1 MPLNEKYR
9 PDPRK
14 WVCTCPH
21 FHKSRFLICKHLVQ
35 SVHPVPALFF
45 FEVKRNRTTPFW
57 RHKQLIPLDDKPDT
71 SVVEYEPSPSMSDD
85 PGLHERA
92 EMQRDEEA
100 YELDDDIVDTEIGMF
115 DGRTVRERLS
125 QHIGIL
131 RDFADGLDYQLQFN
145 DHRMLDSLEREGAT
159 FIRFARTC
167 LECERRM
174 NSTRGSSPTTW
185 EKGSASTMFYR
196 TRPPRRDCN
205 T

>member
-1 MPLNEKYR
+1 
-9 PDPRK
+9 
-14 WVCTCPH
+14 
-21 FHKSRFLICKHLVQ
+21 
-35 SVHPVPALFF
+35 
-45 FEVKRNRTTPFW
+45 
-57 RHKQLIPLDDKPDT
+57 
-71 SVVEYEPSPSMSDD
+71 MSDD

-100 YELDDDIVDTEIGMF
+100 YESDDDIVDTEIGMF
-115 DGRTVRERLS
+115 DGRTVCERLS
-125 QHIGIL
+125 QHIGML

-167 LECERRM
+167 LERERRM